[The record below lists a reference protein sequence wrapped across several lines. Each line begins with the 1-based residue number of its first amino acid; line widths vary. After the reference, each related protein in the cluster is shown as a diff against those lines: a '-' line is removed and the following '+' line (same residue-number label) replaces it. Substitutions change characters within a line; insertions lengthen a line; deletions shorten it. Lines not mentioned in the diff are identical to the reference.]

1 MSGGVLP
8 DGCVGAGPS
17 RDRGATGAAAATDAA
32 ASTHAGASRAVAG
45 GGDARRRYGRP
56 MAAPPARRRVA
67 RVPATVVDGD
77 AVRRRRERVVG
88 EEPLEIR
95 VAGPDGTVLATTAT
109 MRTPGHDFELAA
121 GLLHAEGVLAGPED
135 LAEIRYCTDV
145 EEQHYNV
152 VTVHLRGAPRRDLA
166 ARSLMA
172 TASCGVCGTASLD
185 ALCERVPVVGGRMRV
200 DGAVLSGL
208 PDALRAAQPLFD
220 ETGGIHAAG
229 LFSPAGDVL
238 AVREDVG
245 RHNALDKVLG
255 ARMLA
260 GGLPAGDAI
269 AVLSGRVSYELVQKA
284 AAAGVP
290 VLVAVSAP
298 SSLAVATAERLGVT
312 LAAFV
317 RDGRFTLYAHP
328 ERVLGAA

>member
-1 MSGGVLP
+1 M
-8 DGCVGAGPS
+8 
-17 RDRGATGAAAATDAA
+17 
-32 ASTHAGASRAVAG
+32 VA
-45 GGDARRRYGRP
+45 P
-56 MAAPPARRRVA
+56 TARRRVV
-67 RVPATVVDGD
+67 RVPAQVVDGD
-77 AVRRRRERVVG
+77 DVRRRRERVVG

-95 VAGPDGTVLATTAT
+95 VAGPDGAVVATTAT

-145 EEQHYNV
+145 AEQHYNV
-152 VTVHLRGAPRRDLA
+152 VTVHLRVPPRRDLA

-185 ALCERVPVVGGRMRV
+185 ELCARVPTVGGTDLRV
-200 DGAVLSGL
+200 DADVLVGL
-208 PDALRAAQPLFD
+208 PERLRAAQPLFD

-229 LFSPAGDVL
+229 LFAPDGAML
-238 AVREDVG
+238 IVREDVG
-245 RHNALDKVLG
+245 RHNALDKALG

-260 GGLPAGDAI
+260 GGLPAANAI
-269 AVLSGRVSYELVQKA
+269 AVLSGRVSYELVQKV

-317 RDGRFTLYAHP
+317 RHGRCTLYAHP
-328 ERVLGAA
+328 ERVLAAP